1 MPTAFSKLTQWAPS
15 LTEAAPALVGTS
27 AVLIICHLYRQKHSL
42 RRIPRAVTTYLS
54 KEKTTKKDEKSHVD
68 FRFLLKLW
76 RIVKILIPRL
86 VSWEVFYMVVI
97 ACTLFARTYADLFMI
112 TISTQIEGA
121 IIDRDKHAFFK
132 LMLHYMMCMPVI
144 SVVNN
149 LLKFGLSEL
158 KLRFRERLTHRLYG
172 HYLNGFTFYKMSN
185 LDNRIANADQLLTQD
200 VDRFCE
206 GIVEL
211 YSNLS
216 KPLVDVALYVSRI
229 GGALGFAAPGKL
241 FGYLLLSGF
250 FLTYLRRPI
259 GRLTVVEQQL
269 EGEFRFVNS
278 RLIMNSEEIAFYQGN
293 EREKVS
299 VMSAFERMVNHLRS
313 LILFRFSIGFVD
325 NIIAKYCATVV
336 GWYTMSRPFF
346 SRTNSSLRNKS
357 KNEIMQQYYTS
368 GRMMFKLA
376 EALGRLAL
384 AGRELT
390 RLSGFTTRVD
400 TLINV
405 LQDLEGGK
413 YQRTM
418 VASNALEAI
427 EDQSTALLTAARL
440 GLTPGAGEIVI
451 ADNVIRFDAV
461 PLVTP
466 NGDVLVES
474 LDFEV
479 PSGRNVLVCGP
490 NGCGKSSL
498 FRVLGELWPLWGGR
512 LVKPQ
517 CGKLFYVP
525 QRPYMTLGTLR
536 DQVIYPDKPADM
548 RRKGLRDQDLNGFL
562 DEVQL
567 SYILSREGGWDA
579 VSDWMDVLSGG
590 EKQRIAMARLFYH
603 RPQFAILDECT
614 SAVSVD
620 VEGAM
625 YKRCRELNITL
636 FTVSHRKSL
645 WKHHEYFLQMDGRG
659 AYEFAEITD
668 NVEQFGS

>member
-1 MPTAFSKLTQWAPS
+1 MPAALSTLSHWAPS
-15 LTEAAPALVGTS
+15 LTEAAPALIGTS
-27 AVLIICHLYRQKHSL
+27 AVLLICHLYKRKHEL
-42 RRIPRAVTTYLS
+42 RSVSRNVTTFLS
-54 KEKTTKKDEKSHVD
+54 KEKTTKEKSHVD
-68 FRFLLKLW
+68 FRFVMKLW
-76 RIVKILIPRL
+76 RIVKILIPSI

-97 ACTLFARTYADLFMI
+97 ACTLFARTYADVWMI
-112 TISTQIEGA
+112 TTSTTIESA
-121 IIDRDKHAFFK
+121 IIERDKYAFFK
-132 LMLHYMMCMPVI
+132 LMLHYLMCMPVI

-158 KLRFRERLTHRLYG
+158 KLRFRERLTRYLYQK
-172 HYLNGFTFYKMSN
+172 YLNGFTFYKMSN

-229 GGALGFAAPGKL
+229 GGALGFSAPGKL
-241 FGYLLLSGF
+241 FGYLLCSGF

-269 EGEFRFVNS
+269 EGEYRFVNS

-293 EREKVS
+293 EREKIS
-299 VMSAFERMVNHLRS
+299 VMNAFNRMVRHLRS
-313 LILFRFSIGFVD
+313 LILFRFSLGFVD

-346 SRTNSSLRNKS
+346 SRTNAALRNKS
-357 KNEIMQQYYTS
+357 KNEIMQQYYSS

-400 TLINV
+400 SLIDV
-405 LQDLEGGK
+405 LQDLESGK

-418 VASNALEAI
+418 VASNSLLAI
-427 EDQSTALLTAARL
+427 EDEKDDLLTAARL
-440 GLTPGAGEIVI
+440 GLTPGSGEIVV
-451 ADNVIRFDAV
+451 ADNVIRFENV

-466 NGDVLVES
+466 NGDVLVQ
-474 LDFEV
+474 LLNFEV
-479 PSGRNVLVCGP
+479 PSGRNVLICGP

-512 LVKPQ
+512 LIKPQ

-536 DQVIYPDKPADM
+536 DQIIYPDKPADM
-548 RRKGLRDQDLNGFL
+548 RRKGLTDQDLNDFL

-567 SYILSREGGWDA
+567 GHILTREGGWN
-579 VSDWMDVLSGG
+579 SIQDWMDVLSGG
-590 EKQRIAMARLFYH
+590 EKQRVAMARLFYH

-625 YKRCRELNITL
+625 YRRCRELNITL

-645 WKHHEYFLQMDGRG
+645 WIHHEYFLQMDGRG
-659 AYEFAEITD
+659 RYEFGKITE
-668 NVEQFGS
+668 NMEQFGS

>member
-1 MPTAFSKLTQWAPS
+1 MPAALSTLTHWAPS
-15 LTEAAPALVGTS
+15 LAEATPALVGTS
-27 AVLIICHLYRQKHSL
+27 AVLIICHLYKRKHEL
-42 RRIPRAVTTYLS
+42 RSVSRSVPTFLS
-54 KEKTTKKDEKSHVD
+54 KEKTTKERSHVD
-68 FRFLLKLW
+68 FRFVMKLW
-76 RIVKILIPRL
+76 RIVKILIPSI

-97 ACTLFARTYADLFMI
+97 ACTLFARTYADVWMI
-112 TISTQIEGA
+112 TTSTSIESA
-121 IIDRDKHAFFK
+121 IIERDKYAFFK
-132 LMLHYMMCMPVI
+132 LMLHYLMCMPVI

-158 KLRFRERLTHRLYG
+158 KLRFRERLTKYLYQK
-172 HYLNGFTFYKMSN
+172 YLNGFTFYKMSN

-229 GGALGFAAPGKL
+229 GGALGFSAPGKL
-241 FGYLLLSGF
+241 FGYLLCSGF

-269 EGEFRFVNS
+269 EGEYRFVNS

-299 VMSAFERMVNHLRS
+299 VMNAFNRMVRHLRS

-346 SRTNSSLRNKS
+346 SRTNAALRNKS
-357 KNEIMQQYYTS
+357 KNEIMQQYYSS

-400 TLINV
+400 SLINV
-405 LQDLEGGK
+405 LQDLESGK

-418 VASNALEAI
+418 VASNSLLAI
-427 EDQSTALLTAARL
+427 EDEKDDLLTAARL
-440 GLTPGAGEIVI
+440 GLTPGSGEIVV
-451 ADNVIRFDAV
+451 ADNVIRFENV

-466 NGDVLVES
+466 NGDVLVE
-474 LDFEV
+474 LLNFEV
-479 PSGRNVLVCGP
+479 PSGRNVLICGP

-536 DQVIYPDKPADM
+536 DQIIYPDKPADM
-548 RRKGLRDQDLNGFL
+548 RRKGLTDQDLNDFL

-567 SYILSREGGWDA
+567 GHILTREGGWN
-579 VSDWMDVLSGG
+579 SIQDWMDVLSGG
-590 EKQRIAMARLFYH
+590 EKQRVAMARLFYH

-625 YKRCRELNITL
+625 YRRCRELNITL

-645 WKHHEYFLQMDGRG
+645 WIHHEYFLQMDGRG
-659 AYEFAEITD
+659 RYDFGKITE
-668 NVEQFGS
+668 NMEQFGS